1 MEIKQM
7 DFEQRPRERLL
18 RLGAGALSDYELLAI
33 LLGSGSRKKSVLD
46 LALELVNAY
55 GLDRLFSLSFQEL
68 GRIDG
73 IKEAKATKLMACFE
87 IARRC
92 MRHKEEKKREL
103 TSAMAVYEYVH
114 PEYLFSKT
122 EKTVILYVDS
132 KCRVLHQSVFE
143 SELSFM
149 VELPIRQIVKEAIS
163 YDAYGIFITHNH
175 PTGEVCPSK
184 ADYEATCRLK
194 EILEELQVE
203 LLDHVIV
210 GGSEYFSFHDK
221 NLLNGSVLE

>member
-7 DFEQRPRERLL
+7 DLGQRPRERLL

-33 LLGSGSRKKSVLD
+33 LLGSGSKKKSVLD

-55 GLDRLFSLSFQEL
+55 GLERLFSLSFQEL
-68 GRIDG
+68 GRING

-87 IARRC
+87 LAKRC
-92 MRHKEEKKREL
+92 MRRKQERKREL
-103 TSAMAVYEYVH
+103 TSALAVYEYVQ
-114 PEYLFSKT
+114 PEYLFSQT

-132 KCRVLHQSVFE
+132 RCRVLQQSAFE

-149 VELPIRQIVKEAIS
+149 VELPVRQIVKEAIS
-163 YDAYGIFITHNH
+163 NDAYGIFITHNH
-175 PTGEVCPSK
+175 PTGEACPSK
-184 ADYEATCRLK
+184 ADYEATCRLR
-194 EILEELQVE
+194 EVLAELRVE

-210 GGSEYFSFHDK
+210 GASGYFSFHDK
-221 NLLNGSVLE
+221 NLLNGGGTE